1 MQVTIKNQAGRLL
14 ICKLNSGRTIH
25 LAPME
30 TSEPIDHLEVNG
42 NQRVDT
48 LARAGLVAIVTIDVG
63 GKAAATT
70 ARRQRKER
78 A

>member
-1 MQVTIKNQAGRLL
+1 
-14 ICKLNSGRTIH
+14 
-25 LAPME
+25 ME